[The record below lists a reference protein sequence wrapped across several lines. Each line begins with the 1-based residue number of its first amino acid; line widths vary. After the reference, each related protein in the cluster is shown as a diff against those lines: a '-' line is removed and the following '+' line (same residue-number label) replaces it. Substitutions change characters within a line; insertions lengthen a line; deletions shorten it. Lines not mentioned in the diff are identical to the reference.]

1 MEHVDRVAH
10 IERLAQPER
19 RCGARVQAEAI
30 PLVLRSDGRHGIG
43 WKVGHRRDLG
53 NRPSIGPSELKR
65 AIRLALDLVALFVDR
80 AVVPA
85 TE

>member
-10 IERLAQPER
+10 IERLAPPER
-19 RCGARVQAEAI
+19 HCGASVQAEAI
-30 PLVLRSDGRHGIG
+30 SLILRPNGRHGVG
-43 WKVGHRRDLG
+43 GKVGRRRDFG
-53 NRPSIGPSELKR
+53 DHSSIGPSELKR
-65 AIRLALDLVALFVDR
+65 AIRPALELVAFFVDR